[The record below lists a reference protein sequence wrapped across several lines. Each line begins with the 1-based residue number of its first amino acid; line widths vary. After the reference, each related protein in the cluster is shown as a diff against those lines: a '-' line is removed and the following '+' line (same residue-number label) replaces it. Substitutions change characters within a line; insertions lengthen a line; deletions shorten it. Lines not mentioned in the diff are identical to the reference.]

1 MEQEELQKALLE
13 RNEKDYNTLI
23 ESIKTVEQAINNAYK
38 IAHYNEIYEFIDTLF
53 DDDYIYTAKKLKKH
67 ITLLLKTNLNII
79 EIVWDSWL
87 SYSHPERY
95 NFFDWDDLFDIIK
108 YAWEQ
113 KLYELFL
120 DKWIEEHKKE
130 AYENM
135 QPPCFNEWWDNEAE
149 ELAGE

>member
-1 MEQEELQKALLE
+1 MEQEELEKALLE

-23 ESIKTVEQAINNAYK
+23 ESIKTVEQAVNNAYK
-38 IAHYNEIYEFIDTLF
+38 IAHYNEICDFISELF
-53 DDDYIYTAKKLKKH
+53 DNIDFIERLEKH

-87 SYSHPERY
+87 DYSHPERY
-95 NFFDWDDLFDIIK
+95 DFFDWDDLVDIIK

-113 KLYELFL
+113 KLFELFL
-120 DKWIEEHKKE
+120 DKWKEEHKTE
-130 AYENM
+130 AYKTM
-135 QPPCFNEWWDNEAE
+135 KPPCFKEWWNNEAE

>member
-1 MEQEELQKALLE
+1 MEKEKLQQELLK

-38 IAHYNEIYEFIDTLF
+38 IAHYNEIYEFINTLF
-53 DDDYIYTAKKLKKH
+53 DSIYFIEKLEKH
-67 ITLLLKTNLNII
+67 IALLLKTNLNII

-87 SYSHPERY
+87 SYNHPERY
-95 NFFDWDDLFDIIK
+95 NFFDWDDLFDIVK

-120 DKWIEEHKKE
+120 DEWRKEHKEE
-130 AYENM
+130 AYETM
-135 QPPCFNEWWDNEAE
+135 QPPCFDEWWDNEAE

>member
-1 MEQEELQKALLE
+1 MKREELEKALLE

-53 DDDYIYTAKKLKKH
+53 DDSDIDTAKKLEKH

-120 DKWIEEHKKE
+120 DEWRKDHKEE
-130 AYENM
+130 AYETM